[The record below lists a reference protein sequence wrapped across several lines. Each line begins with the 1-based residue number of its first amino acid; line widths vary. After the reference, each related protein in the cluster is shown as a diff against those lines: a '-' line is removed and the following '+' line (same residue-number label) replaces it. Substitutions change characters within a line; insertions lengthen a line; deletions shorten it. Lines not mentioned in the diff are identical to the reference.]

1 MSREPDYDG
10 RFYGFVFGGSS
21 LPANARGKA
30 TLMLSTIEVG
40 IGMVVPRS
48 FVVSYMIFM
57 ARSCNAAGLSLPV
70 TSRGGTHGCP
80 SEGTITDQALDDAVN
95 RKRDQLISKIG
106 SCIPQLIEKYL
117 RPTKETHWLND
128 PRRIHVA

>member
-1 MSREPDYDG
+1 MPQDYRFPSRPGE
-10 RFYGFVFGGSS
+10 V
-21 LPANARGKA
+21 
-30 TLMLSTIEVG
+30 LM
-40 IGMVVPRS
+40 
-48 FVVSYMIFM
+48 
-57 ARSCNAAGLSLPV
+57 AA
-70 TSRGGTHGCP
+70 P

-117 RPTKETHWLND
+117 RPTKDSHWLND